1 MRFRILVMGFIL
13 VLSAGLYAQVF
24 RDPITGQDRIH
35 GKIQVVDKAKSTF
48 RVQQPETYS
57 AAAQSF
63 QVAYNDKTVVTL
75 NGNRAQIDDL
85 KEGLQVI
92 VVGKSEEDILK
103 ASLIDIRT
111 EK

>member
-1 MRFRILVMGFIL
+1 MRFRVLVMGFIL
-13 VLSAGLYAQVF
+13 VLSAGLHAQVF
-24 RDPITGQDRIH
+24 RNQITGQDRVH
-35 GKIQVVDKAKSTF
+35 GMIRILDKAKSIL

-57 AAAQSF
+57 VAAQSF